1 MSKILQYIKCSD
13 KYKYVSI
20 YKVNDGIF
28 YRALFVRTYKYGQYS
43 GSKLYDTEREAALA
57 VDKYLLS
64 IGRNPVNILKK
75 KVILLT
81 K

>member
-20 YKVNDGIF
+20 YKVKDGIF
-28 YRALFVRTYKYGQYS
+28 YRASFVRTYKYEQYF
-43 GSKLYDTEREAALA
+43 GWKLYDTEREAALA

-75 KVILLT
+75 KAIL
-81 K
+81 